1 MFNKSCPLIK
11 VTIRNTRL
19 KTDYQAT
26 SQPHILHRLEF
37 DLPKNTDTSLQK
49 NPIKPEKPTGSDFFQ
64 KKTRVVSNVVVH
76 WLYDFIA
83 FVRDSTTHEQ
93 YGYFVPLVLRMLL
106 SA

>member
-26 SQPHILHRLEF
+26 SQPHILHRLKF

-64 KKTRVVSNVVVH
+64 KKPGFFQTLSYTGFMTLLLLCEIVQLTSNMVT
-76 WLYDFIA
+76 LFRL
-83 FVRDSTTHEQ
+83 F
-93 YGYFVPLVLRMLL
+93 
-106 SA
+106 